1 MLDDDIADGPTGG
14 KMARRLRALGLNTVR
29 DLLKADPESLAA
41 LIDARSVTAQT
52 VGAWQDQALLMCGV
66 PGLKAAHA
74 QLLEGAGYRSAEAIA
89 AAEADKLCAD
99 LIAFAATP
107 SGQRVLRNGEVPDI
121 ERIKSW
127 LEAARR
133 TQAA

>member
-52 VGAWQDQALLMCGV
+52 VGAWQDQALLACIV
-66 PGLKAAHA
+66 PGLSGAHA
-74 QLLEGAGYRSAEAIA
+74 QLLVGAGYRSADAVA
-89 AAEADKLCAD
+89 GAEPDKLAAD
-99 LIAFAATP
+99 VLAFAVTGA
-107 SGQRVLRNGEVPDI
+107 GQRILRDGGVPGI
-121 ERIKSW
+121 ETIKGW
-127 LEAARR
+127 LEAAREMR
-133 TQAA
+133 AA